1 MRILKITLSLLCFIS
16 AFLFIGIA
24 KADAQNNYSYNTG
37 TQKHISSKTPGVDL
51 QIDDKNDKNKLINV
65 LKVLNKE
72 KGIYFMFSNQSLSN
86 KIVNVIDNMNEDV
99 EVILDKILKNTS
111 LTYKKIN
118 PKTFVILSV
127 KEAAV
132 NKTEILSSSYTQMV
146 PALNESSIKLTTLE
160 EIITG
165 KVVDKDGNPIPGVS
179 VAVKGNSK
187 GTFTNPNGS
196 FSIEAN
202 KGDVLIFTSVGFEMQ
217 EATVGNDNNI
227 SIQLTEKNNSLNEI
241 VVTALGIQRKAKSLT
256 YSTQSVG
263 NADLTTVKDANVINN
278 IDGRVS
284 GVTVNKSASGTGG
297 SARVIL
303 RGQKSTR
310 ENQPLYVIDG
320 VPMSNY
326 SPAQPADIW
335 GQGSGSGSGGRDGGD
350 GISNI
355 NPDDIETIS
364 VLKGAAASALYGSQG
379 NNGVI
384 LITTKKGK
392 SGQVKVDFSSSFT
405 LDKAAYIPKMQS
417 QFLQGNAGAASA
429 GSFSW
434 GPAGSSPDHVKSF
447 FNTGSTW
454 INSISV
460 SGGTEKAQTYFSY
473 SNTNSQGIIP
483 TNTFNRHNFAVR
495 ETMKMLN
502 DKLTLDANVIVASQ
516 NVHNRPTSGLYYNP
530 LTGLYLL
537 PRGIDFNKFKNNYE
551 YFSPTR
557 NVNLQNWWNINA
569 DAGLTGDDNQQNPY
583 WILNRDITEDKLFR
597 VFGSLVLKYK
607 LTNDLSIQ
615 ARGNVDRSNINYELK
630 AYAGTQGTLADGN
643 GRYTLDKQDNTQIY
657 GDVIATYNKQIA
669 KEFGL
674 VASVGTS
681 IQDLHSGYQDFFDS
695 KGGNLI
701 FANQFNV
708 GNINLTP
715 GSGSTYFQAGNR
727 KQIQSVFGS
736 VNFNYDNKYF
746 VDVTGR
752 NDWSTALA
760 FTPKN
765 NYFYP
770 SVGANAI
777 LSDIVRMP
785 AAVSFA
791 KIRGAYAQVGS
802 DVATYSTNPLNL
814 IRNGQL
820 VSNDKGAL
828 PGTFLKPE
836 LSTSIEIGT
845 EWRFLNNHL
854 GFDVTWYQSNTKN
867 QYFELT
873 STSLGTGL
881 STFYLNA
888 GNIKNSGIEAT
899 VDYNTSL
906 SKNLKWNTAL
916 NITSNKNRIVELAS
930 QIPPNVNYKIT
941 DGGVN
946 NYNLV
951 IRKGGSF
958 GDITGM
964 QFLRDAAGNIV
975 VDPTTGAPQAG
986 TFGVVG
992 NPNPKLV
999 LGWSNS
1005 FTIKNGL
1012 TASFLING
1020 RFGGKVMSITQ
1031 AVLDQYGVSQQSAD
1045 ARNNGGVS
1053 IAASKVGGGAYS
1065 GKIPAEVF
1073 YTTVGGR
1080 AGITEYYMYDATN
1093 VRLQEVA
1100 LGYRIKWKSNVIKD
1114 IHLSLVGKN
1123 LFFFTKK
1130 APFDPDI
1137 SMSTG
1142 NGLQGVDVF
1151 GLPSVRSFGLNL
1163 KISL

>member
-1 MRILKITLSLLCFIS
+1 MFKLTLLLLCLIS
-16 AFLFIGIA
+16 TFLCIDMA
-24 KADAQNNYSYNTG
+24 KAYAQNTYSYNTG
-37 TQKHISSKTPGVDL
+37 IAKHANFKKPDL
-51 QIDDKNDKNKLINV
+51 YLQTNEKNEKSKLINV
-65 LKVLNKE
+65 LKELNKV
-72 KGIYFMFSNQSLSN
+72 KGVYFMFSNQSLNN
-86 KIVNVIDNMNEDV
+86 KIVNPVDDMNEDV
-99 EVILDKILKNTS
+99 EVILDKMLKNTS
-111 LTYKKIN
+111 LSYKKIN
-118 PKTFVILSV
+118 PKTFVIVAV
-127 KEAAV
+127 KEAK
-132 NKTEILSSSYTQMV
+132 NNNEIISAFNELSQGTFV
-146 PALNESSIKLTTLE
+146 LAD
-160 EIITG
+160 IITG
-165 KVVDKDGNPIPGVS
+165 KIVDKEGNPISGVS
-179 VAVKGNSK
+179 VTVKGNNK
-187 GTFTNPNGS
+187 GTSTNANGL
-196 FSIEAN
+196 FSIEAS
-202 KGDVLIFTSVGFEMQ
+202 KGAVLVFTSVGYEMQ
-217 EATVGNDNNI
+217 EITVGNDNDY
-227 SIQLTEKNNSLNEI
+227 SIQLIEKDNRLNEI

-256 YSTQSVG
+256 YSTQMVS
-263 NADLTTVKDANVINN
+263 NSDLTTVKDANVINN
-278 IDGRVS
+278 LNGRVA
-284 GVTVNKSASGTGG
+284 GITVNKSASGTGG

-326 SPAQPADIW
+326 SPAQPTDIW

-392 SGQVKVDFSSSFT
+392 SGLVKVDFSSSFT
-405 LDKAAYIPKMQS
+405 LDKAAYIPKMQWDY
-417 QFLQGNAGAASA
+417 LQGNAGAASA

-434 GPAGSSPDHVKSF
+434 GPAGGSPDHVKSF
-447 FNTGSTW
+447 FNTGRTW

-473 SNTNSQGIIP
+473 SNTNSQGIMP
-483 TNTFNRHNFAVR
+483 TNIFNRHNFAVR

-502 DKLTLDANVIVASQ
+502 DRLTLDANVIVASQ
-516 NVHNRPTSGLYYNP
+516 KVNNRPSSGLYYNP

-537 PRGIDFNKFKNNYE
+537 PRGQDFNKFKNNYE

-583 WILNRDITEDKLFR
+583 WILNRDKTEDKLFR

-607 LTNDLSIQ
+607 LTDNLSIQ
-615 ARGNVDRSNINYELK
+615 ARGNVDKSNINYQLK

-657 GDVIATYNKQIA
+657 GDVIATYNKQITN
-669 KEFGL
+669 KIGL
-674 VASVGTS
+674 VAAVGSS

-695 KGGNLI
+695 KGGNLT
-701 FANQFNV
+701 FANQFHV
-708 GNINLTP
+708 GNMNLTP

-727 KQIQSVFGS
+727 KQIQSVFAS
-736 VNFNYDNKYF
+736 LNFNLDNKYF
-746 VDVTGR
+746 IDVTGR
-752 NDWSTALA
+752 NDWSSALA

-765 NYFYP
+765 SYFYP

-777 LSDIVRMP
+777 LSEIIKMP

-791 KIRGAYAQVGS
+791 KIRAAYAQVGS

-820 VSNDKGAL
+820 VSNDKGPL

-836 LSTSIEIGT
+836 LSTSTEVGT
-845 EWRFLNNHL
+845 EWRFMNNRL

-867 QYFELT
+867 QYFELS

-899 VDYNTSL
+899 IDYNSSV
-906 SKNLKWNTAL
+906 SKNIKWNTAL
-916 NITSNKNRIVELAS
+916 NITANKNKIVELAT

-975 VDPTTGAPQAG
+975 VDATTGAPQAG

-999 LGWSNS
+999 LGWNNS
-1005 FTIKNGL
+1005 FALKNGL
-1012 TASFLING
+1012 TVSFLING

-1045 ARNNGGVS
+1045 ARKNGGVS
-1053 IAASKVGGGAYS
+1053 IAASKVGGGAYT

-1073 YTTVGGR
+1073 FTTVGGR

-1093 VRLQEVA
+1093 VRLQELA
-1100 LGYRIKWKSNVIKD
+1100 LGYRIKWKSNTIKD
-1114 IHLSLVGKN
+1114 MHLSLVGKN

-1130 APFDPDI
+1130 APFDPET

-1163 KISL
+1163 KMSL

>member
-1 MRILKITLSLLCFIS
+1 MRKLQLNLGLLVLLSTYCMVAPKI
-16 AFLFIGIA
+16 
-24 KADAQNNYSYNTG
+24 ADAQNEYAYNASRATKP
-37 TQKHISSKTPGVDL
+37 QAIIPL
-51 QIDDKNDKNKLINV
+51 QSGNDKSRLINV
-65 LKVLNKE
+65 LKELNRE
-72 KGIYFMFSNQSLSN
+72 KGVYFMYSNQALSN
-86 KIVNVIDNMNEDV
+86 KIVNPVTEMKEDV
-99 EVILDKILKNTS
+99 ETILTKILKNTG

-118 PKTFVILSV
+118 SNTFVILPV
-127 KEAAV
+127 KDSEKSKVDIDRLGYTATINSDVEPVADDVITGRITDKAGNPVAAV
-132 NKTEILSSSYTQMV
+132 SITIKGKNTGTYTD
-146 PALNESSIKLTTLE
+146 A
-160 EIITG
+160 
-165 KVVDKDGNPIPGVS
+165 DGR
-179 VAVKGNSK
+179 
-187 GTFTNPNGS
+187 
-196 FSIEAN
+196 FSINAD
-202 KGDVLIFTSVGFEMQ
+202 KGDVLIFSSVGFDPQ
-217 EATVGNDNNI
+217 QVSVRNN
-227 SIQLTEKNNSLNEI
+227 SVLQLQLTEKNAQLNEV

-256 YSTQSVG
+256 YSTQKVS

-278 IDGRVS
+278 INGRIS
-284 GVTVNKSASGTGG
+284 GVTVNKSASGAGG
-297 SARVIL
+297 SARVVL

-326 SPAQPADIW
+326 SPAQPTDVW

-355 NPDDIETIS
+355 NPDDIESIS
-364 VLKGAAASALYGSQG
+364 VLKGAAASALYGSQA

-392 SGQVKVDFSSSFT
+392 SGVVRVDYSSYIT
-405 LDKAAYIPKMQS
+405 LDKAAYVPKMQWDY
-417 QFLQGNAGAASA
+417 LQGNAGATGA

-434 GPAGSSPDHVKSF
+434 GPAGKPIDHVKSF
-447 FNTGSTW
+447 FNTGSTL

-473 SNTNSQGIIP
+473 SNTNSHGIMP
-483 TNTFNRHNFAVR
+483 TNTFSRHNFSVR

-502 DKLTLDANVIVASQ
+502 DKLTLDANVIIASQ
-516 NVHNRPTSGLYYNP
+516 KVHNRPTSGLYYNP
-530 LTGLYLL
+530 LTGVYLL
-537 PRGIDFNKFKNNYE
+537 PRGLDFTNFKNNFE
-551 YFSPTR
+551 YASPSR

-583 WILNRDITEDKLFR
+583 WVLNRDKTDDKLFR
-597 VFGSLVLKYK
+597 VFGSLVLKYQLNK
-607 LTNDLSIQ
+607 DLSIQ
-615 ARGNVDRSNINYELK
+615 ARGNVDRSNSNYELK
-630 AYAGTQGTLADGN
+630 AFAGTQGTLADAN

-657 GDVIATYNKQIA
+657 GDVIATYNKQITD
-669 KEFGL
+669 KFGL
-674 VASVGTS
+674 VATVGSS

-727 KQIQSVFGS
+727 KQIQSAFGGLNL
-736 VNFNYDNKYF
+736 NFDNKYF
-746 VDVTGR
+746 LDVTAR
-752 NDWSTALA
+752 NDWSSALA
-760 FTPKN
+760 FTPKT

-770 SVGANAI
+770 SFGANAI
-777 LSDIVRMP
+777 LSEIIKMP
-785 AAVSFA
+785 AAISFA
-791 KIRGAYAQVGS
+791 KIRAAYAKVGS
-802 DVATYSTNPLNL
+802 DVASYSAHPLNT

-820 VSNDKGAL
+820 VANDKDAL
-828 PGTFLKPE
+828 PLPGNYLKPE
-836 LSTSIEIGT
+836 SSTSTEIGT
-845 EWRFLNNHL
+845 EWRFMNSRL

-867 QYFELT
+867 QYFELK

-888 GNIKNSGIEAT
+888 GNIQNSGIEAT
-899 VDYNTSL
+899 IDFNAPLGRSI
-906 SKNLKWNTAL
+906 KWTTML
-916 NITSNKNRIVELAS
+916 NITANRNKIVELAD

-964 QFLRDAAGNIV
+964 QFLRDASGNIV
-975 VDPTTGAPQAG
+975 VDPVTGAPQAG

-1005 FTIKNGL
+1005 FTINNNFSISL
-1012 TASFLING
+1012 LVNG

-1031 AVLDQYGVSQQSAD
+1031 AVLDQYGVSEASAD
-1045 ARNNGGVS
+1045 ARRNGGVE
-1053 IAASKVGGGAYS
+1053 IAASKVGGGAFG
-1065 GKIPAEVF
+1065 GKIPAETF

-1093 VRLQEVA
+1093 IRLQEFA
-1100 LGYRIKWKSNVIKD
+1100 LGYKINLRSTVIKA
-1114 IHLSLVGKN
+1114 LQVSLIGKN
-1123 LFFFTKK
+1123 LFFFSKK
-1130 APFDPDI
+1130 APFDPET

-1151 GLPSVRSFGLNL
+1151 GLPPIRNFGLSV
-1163 KISL
+1163 KMSL